1 MSQPLVLARSNYNLL
16 SKQQKQ
22 LADYIMANP
31 DEAAEM
37 GIEELSQQCGVSKTT
52 VLRLLRKLGYQS
64 YRVFHTDLIK
74 EITSNSAVRDSVLPT
89 GDYLDVGD
97 DDNYQIAQKVTG
109 QLSTLITDLPSLLDY
124 EMLEKASD
132 ALCKADQGFI
142 LCDWRHILAGA
153 GRLP

>member
-64 YRVFHTDLIK
+64 YRVFIR
-74 EITSNSAVRDSVLPT
+74 I
-89 GDYLDVGD
+89 
-97 DDNYQIAQKVTG
+97 
-109 QLSTLITDLPSLLDY
+109 
-124 EMLEKASD
+124 
-132 ALCKADQGFI
+132 
-142 LCDWRHILAGA
+142 
-153 GRLP
+153 